1 MKLAPYLTRR
11 IHRNSVRY
19 ALGILA
25 GISALLLRGMLDPL
39 VKDQDPYHS
48 LWLAVIF
55 TAWYCGVG
63 PSIVAVFIGAAGVWY
78 WFLPPYHSFGLKSAS
93 DTFDMLVFLLF
104 AAIVIGVGEAARRL
118 MFKHDQAEEQLRKA
132 HEGLEYR
139 VKERTTVLEQKTAEL
154 SEKAALLEMTN
165 DAILVKN
172 SDRIISYWNHG
183 AEMLYGWSKRE
194 ALGQPAYDLL
204 LTQFPIPVNKIEA
217 SDYWEG
223 ELRHVRR
230 DGKPISVASRW
241 NRVKDKSGHPVGW
254 LEINT
259 DISGR
264 KRMEDAARSLSARIL
279 TLQDDERRRIARGLH
294 DSLGQYLAALK
305 MNVHMLA
312 GAAENQRAVEC
323 LDIIDKCIAE
333 TRTISHLLH
342 PPLLDEA
349 GFGSAAR
356 WYIDGFAQRSGIRVN
371 LNLPS
376 DLARLSREAET
387 ALFRVLQEGLSNV
400 HRHAASSQVHIRLG
414 VERDC
419 LRLEINDN
427 GHGIPA
433 ERLQHLN
440 DGAAEVGV
448 GIAGMRERMRELGG
462 SLEIGSDSS
471 GTRLRVTI
479 PVGERCQEDEPEPDR
494 QARNRDRIAS

>member
-1 MKLAPYLTRR
+1 MKAAPYLTRT

-19 ALGILA
+19 ALGVFA
-25 GISALLLRGMLDPL
+25 GIGALLLRGLLDPL

-63 PSIVAVFIGAAGVWY
+63 PSIVAVLIGVAGVWY
-78 WFLPPYHSFGLKSAS
+78 WFLPPYHSFGLRSAS
-93 DTFDMLVFLLF
+93 DTFDMLVFLAF
-104 AAIVIGVGEAARRL
+104 SAIVIAVGEATRRL
-118 MFKHDQAEEQLRKA
+118 MFRREQAEEQLRKA
-132 HEGLEYR
+132 HEELEYR
-139 VKERTTVLEQKTAEL
+139 VKERTAALEQKTAEL
-154 SEKAALLEMTN
+154 SEKAALLELTN

-172 SDRIISYWNHG
+172 SERLISYWNRG

-194 ALGQPAYDLL
+194 ALGQPAHELL
-204 LTQFPIPVNKIEA
+204 LTQFPIPPNEIEA
-217 SDYWEG
+217 RDYWEG
-223 ELRHVRR
+223 ELRCVRR
-230 DGKPISVASRW
+230 DGKSITVTSRW
-241 NRVKDKSGHPVGW
+241 NRVKDKSGRAVGW

-259 DISGR
+259 DITGR

-312 GAAENQRAVEC
+312 AGGENRLAAES

-333 TRTISHLLH
+333 TRTVSHLLH

-356 WYIDGFAQRSGIRVN
+356 WYVDGFAQRSGIRVN
-371 LNLPS
+371 LDLPRE
-376 DLARLSREAET
+376 LARLSREAEI
-387 ALFRVLQEGLSNV
+387 ALFRALQEGLSNV
-400 HRHAASSQVHIRLG
+400 HRHAGSTQVEIRLG
-414 VERDC
+414 AEQDC
-419 LRLEINDN
+419 VRLEIKDN
-427 GHGIPA
+427 GRGIPA
-433 ERLQHLN
+433 ERLQGLN
-440 DGAAEVGV
+440 EGAAEAGV

-462 SLEIGSDSS
+462 SLEIESDSS
-471 GTRLRVTI
+471 GTRLRVAI
-479 PVGERCQEDEPEPDR
+479 PVGERCEEPEPMPAR
-494 QARNRDRIAS
+494 QHRIAS

>member
-1 MKLAPYLTRR
+1 M
-11 IHRNSVRY
+11 
-19 ALGILA
+19 
-25 GISALLLRGMLDPL
+25 LLRGMLDPI

-63 PSIVAVFIGAAGVWY
+63 PSIVAVLIGAAGVWY
-78 WFLPPYHSFGLKSAS
+78 WFLPPYHSFGFKGAN
-93 DTFDMLVFLLF
+93 DTFDMLVFLAF

-118 MFKHDQAEEQLRKA
+118 MFMHEQAEEQLRRA
-132 HEGLEYR
+132 HEELEYR

-172 SDRIISYWNHG
+172 SERVISYWNHG

-194 ALGQPAYDLL
+194 ALGQPADDLL
-204 LTQFPIPVNKIEA
+204 LTQFPISVNEIEA

-241 NRVKDKSGHPVGW
+241 NRVKDKSGRPVGW

-312 GAAENQRAVEC
+312 AGGENQRAAEC

-356 WYIDGFAQRSGIRVN
+356 WYVDGFAQRSGIRVN

-376 DLARLSREAET
+376 DLGRLSREAEI

-400 HRHAASSQVHIRLG
+400 HRHAASSQVYIRLA

-427 GHGIPA
+427 GQGIPA
-433 ERLQHLN
+433 ERLEHLN

-462 SLEIGSDSS
+462 SLEIVSDSS
-471 GTRLRVTI
+471 GTRLQVAI
-479 PVGERCQEDEPEPDR
+479 PVGERSESAEPTPTRPDR
-494 QARNRDRIAS
+494 NHDRIAS